1 MVYCKAV
8 RSAILVTAWLLV
20 PIGDDPFSTLWR
32 SDSEVFKGAGLLT
45 SPNFGDCGL
54 PLSLPQKNIKI
65 IVVYAQF

>member
-8 RSAILVTAWLLV
+8 RSAILVTAWLLA

-45 SPNFGDCGL
+45 SRPILGTVAYRL
-54 PLSLPQKNIKI
+54 AYLRKI
-65 IVVYAQF
+65 